1 MLSAAPGYLSLKDK
15 KMESKTGNTIESRFI
30 SSWEA
35 VAKIVHKMAVDHG
48 FWSFPEGHER
58 NKGEAL
64 ALIHSELSEALEA
77 VRDEDGTY
85 KPMDKHLPHRES
97 VTVELADAMIR
108 IMDFAE
114 GFGYKDLPIVIME
127 KIRYNSNRPKRH
139 GKKF

>member
-1 MLSAAPGYLSLKDK
+1 
-15 KMESKTGNTIESRFI
+15 MESQTGNTTESRFI
-30 SSWEA
+30 DSWEA
-35 VAKIVHKMAVDHG
+35 VTKIVNKMAVDHG

-77 VRDEDGTY
+77 VREETY
-85 KPMDKHLPHRES
+85 GKFRSMDKHLPHLES
-97 VTVELADAMIR
+97 VTVELADAVIR

-114 GFGYKDLPIVIME
+114 GFGYKDLPVVIME
-127 KIRYNSNRPKRH
+127 KIRYNSNRPRKH

>member
-1 MLSAAPGYLSLKDK
+1 
-15 KMESKTGNTIESRFI
+15 MESKTGNTIESHFI
-30 SSWEA
+30 NSWEA
-35 VAKIVHKMAVDHG
+35 VTKIVHKMAVDHG
-48 FWSFPEGHER
+48 FWSFPDGHER
-58 NKGEAL
+58 NKGEAI

-77 VRDEDGTY
+77 VREETSN
-85 KPMDKHLPHRES
+85 KFRSMDKHLPHHES
-97 VTVELADAMIR
+97 VTVELADTIIR

>member
-1 MLSAAPGYLSLKDK
+1 
-15 KMESKTGNTIESRFI
+15 MESKTGNTTESRFI
-30 SSWEA
+30 DSWEA
-35 VAKIVHKMAVDHG
+35 VVKIVHKMAVDHG

-77 VRDEDGTY
+77 VRDEDGKYRPT
-85 KPMDKHLPHRES
+85 DKHLPHRES
-97 VTVELADAMIR
+97 VTVELADAVIR

-127 KIRYNSNRPKRH
+127 KIRYNSNRPKKH
-139 GKKF
+139 GKRF

>member
-1 MLSAAPGYLSLKDK
+1 
-15 KMESKTGNTIESRFI
+15 MESTGNTTESRFI
-30 SSWEA
+30 DSWEA

-48 FWSFPEGHER
+48 FWDFPEGQGR

-77 VRDEDGTY
+77 VREEGSSY
-85 KPMDKHLPHRES
+85 RPMDKHLPHRQS
-97 VTVELADAMIR
+97 VTVELADAVIR

-127 KIRYNSNRPKRH
+127 KIRYNSNRPKKH